1 MFLSINAFHFI
12 LFSSVVAP
20 LNRVSGHDRMVVLV
34 QAMLNLH
41 LQLSIP
47 CPNYERA
54 LLAHRIQATD
64 RQIDRLVYELYGL
77 TEKEIGLV
85 EAGADEWLPGEH
97 FSKTV
102 K

>member
-1 MFLSINAFHFI
+1 
-12 LFSSVVAP
+12 
-20 LNRVSGHDRMVVLV
+20 MVVLV

-64 RQIDRLVYELYGL
+64 RQIDRLVYELDSR
-77 TEKEIGLV
+77 TEEEIGIV
-85 EAGADEWLPGEH
+85 EAA
-97 FSKTV
+97 SR
-102 K
+102 